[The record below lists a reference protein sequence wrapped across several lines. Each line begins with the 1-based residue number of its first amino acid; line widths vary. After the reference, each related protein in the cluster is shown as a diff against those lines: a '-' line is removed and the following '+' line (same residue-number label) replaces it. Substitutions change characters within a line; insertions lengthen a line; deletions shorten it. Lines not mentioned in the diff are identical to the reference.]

1 MLSAL
6 CSPPDPGRAESV
18 HTGGNVSFCCVHVCV
33 HERESESHAAWIK
46 RLVKYRQEEEEKMDS
61 GQERRM
67 KEKESSK

>member
-1 MLSAL
+1 MRDGKQAG
-6 CSPPDPGRAESV
+6 DEA
-18 HTGGNVSFCCVHVCV
+18 CVHER
-33 HERESESHAAWIK
+33 ERESESHAAWIK